1 MNVYSEHS
9 RKSGLIHPSEK
20 DKVNSFS
27 DHRSQLISNLHFIFH
42 TFLLQYLPSHAHIQ
56 YSLAIF
62 FLHMHYFEIVKN
74 INCTF
79 SREVSLPFIQESQ
92 SSSAVTIFPSV
103 TVFKAN
109 YSSKF
114 HCKSGSLY
122 PIYWRLHIS
131 RDIL

>member
-1 MNVYSEHS
+1 MYT
-9 RKSGLIHPSEK
+9 GLIHPSEK

-109 YSSKF
+109 YSSKSF
-114 HCKSGSLY
+114 TAKVEAS
-122 PIYWRLHIS
+122 
-131 RDIL
+131 ILSTGGFTFPETFCEVKI